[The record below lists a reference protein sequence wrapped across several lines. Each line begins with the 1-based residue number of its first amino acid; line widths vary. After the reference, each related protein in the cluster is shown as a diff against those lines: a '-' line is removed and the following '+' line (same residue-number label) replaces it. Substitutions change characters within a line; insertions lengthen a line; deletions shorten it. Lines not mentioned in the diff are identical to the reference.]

1 MLVAD
6 ICLPGVAADRRVAD
20 HPVFVKEQRAT
31 KYVARYEI
39 NSKKKN
45 ESMPMI
51 H

>member
-6 ICLPGVAADRRVAD
+6 SCLPRAAADRRVAD

-39 NSKKKN
+39 NSKKKHLKM
-45 ESMPMI
+45 E
-51 H
+51 